1 MASLGESIHF
11 GDLGRQ
17 TKGTAGGNAANQVRA
32 LFTGGYSDGSTV
44 TDKIDYITFAST
56 GDAIDFGDLNQPTAQ
71 VCNAS
76 DSHGGL
82 GGY

>member
-1 MASLGESIHF
+1 M
-11 GDLGRQ
+11 
-17 TKGTAGGNAANQVRA
+17 RA

-56 GDAIDFGDLNQPTAQ
+56 GDAIDFGDLLFTGRYATSI
-71 VCNAS
+71 S

-82 GGY
+82 A